1 MPKVAIKLY
10 NREYAVNCDDGQE
23 GRLKELVGYL
33 EEKMQVVS
41 DKVGNTTETRLLML
55 TCLSLAD
62 ELLEIRR
69 TASSKSME
77 NEGLLIAAVEHLRD
91 RVSQIAAQV
100 GRP

>member
-1 MPKVAIKLY
+1 M
-10 NREYAVNCDDGQE
+10 
-23 GRLKELVGYL
+23 GYL